1 MSENSKAS
9 SLASSVT
16 ICNHTNHS
24 ENVQK
29 TFIERLSP
37 AFSGLSS
44 SYMMEPFIPPEPKP
58 FPNVARYKDLML
70 LMEEIQNA

>member
-1 MSENSKAS
+1 MK
-9 SLASSVT
+9 
-16 ICNHTNHS
+16 
-24 ENVQK
+24 NVQK

-58 FPNVARYKDLML
+58 FPTVARYKDLIL
-70 LMEEIQNA
+70 LMEEIKNA